1 MPKTP
6 SRRTTAAAAPAG
18 PAVGTRLSVS
28 IRPAN
33 KIIVDTLVVGVTSG
47 DDGPE
52 LATGHGLPT
61 SVTKHLT
68 ASLTDLGA
76 TGRPEEL
83 TRLAR
88 VPEVAAKAVLL
99 VGLGAPGASDGD
111 GGEPTDVRA
120 ELLRRAV
127 GGAVRSLGG
136 TAKAAVCV
144 PGTALATVTAVAEGV
159 ALGAYAVSR
168 ETTNGSIPTPVTSVI
183 LLAPGVSAGALR
195 RVVTQAQ
202 ALAEGVTWCRDLVN
216 SPPNLLYPET
226 FAEEVRARFAGT
238 GVRVRVLD
246 EAQLARG
253 GYGGIVGVGQGSAR
267 PPRLVVLS
275 YGPAAPDASVRHV
288 ALVGKGITFDSGG
301 LSIKPR
307 ASMPAMKSDM
317 SGAAAVAGT
326 VLALARLK
334 VPVRVT
340 AYLALA
346 ENMPGS
352 NAQRAGDVVTMRGG
366 MTVEVLDPDAEG
378 RMVLGDAMALAGEQH
393 PDLMIDIA
401 TLTGAQVVALDRYA
415 AVMSNDNVFR
425 EQVCAAAGSA
435 GEEVWPMPLPDYLR
449 ASLDTPV
456 ADIAH
461 KGGANGGMLAAGLFL
476 KEFVGTTSAG
486 DPIPWAHVDIA
497 GPAFNTSG
505 PFGYTPKGG
514 TGFGVRT
521 MLRLVTDT
529 SA

>member
-6 SRRTTAAAAPAG
+6 ARRTTATATAATSG
-18 PAVGTRLSVS
+18 TVVGTALSVS

-33 KIIVDTLVVGVTSG
+33 KIIVDTLVVGVTTG
-47 DDGPE
+47 AAGPE
-52 LATGHGLPT
+52 LATGHGLPA
-61 SVTKHLT
+61 SVAKHLT
-68 ASLTDLGA
+68 ASLSDLGA
-76 TGRPEEL
+76 TGRLEEL

-99 VGLGAPGASDGD
+99 VGLGAPGD
-111 GGEPTDVRA
+111 GGEPSDARA
-120 ELLRRAV
+120 ELLRRAI

-136 TAKAAVCV
+136 TTKAAVCV
-144 PGTALATVTAVAEGV
+144 PGTALGTVTAVAEGV

-168 ETTNGSIPTPVTSVI
+168 ETTNGSTPAPVTSVI
-183 LLAPGVSAGALR
+183 LLAPGVSAAALR
-195 RVVTQAQ
+195 RVVVAAQ

-226 FAEEVRARFAGT
+226 FAAEVRARFAGT

-246 EAQLARG
+246 EVQLARG

-275 YGPAAPDASVRHV
+275 YGPAASGAPVRHV

-326 VLALARLK
+326 VLTLARLK

-415 AVMSNDNVFR
+415 AVMSNDGAFR
-425 EQVCAAAGSA
+425 EQVCAAAGSV

-486 DPIPWAHVDIA
+486 DPIPWAHIDIA

-521 MLRLVTDT
+521 MLRLVTD
-529 SA
+529 SAT

>member
-1 MPKTP
+1 M
-6 SRRTTAAAAPAG
+6 
-18 PAVGTRLSVS
+18 
-28 IRPAN
+28 
-33 KIIVDTLVVGVTSG
+33 DTLVVGVTSG
-47 DDGPE
+47 ADGPD
-52 LATGHGLPT
+52 LMTGHGLPAA
-61 SVTKHLT
+61 VAKHLT
-68 ASLTDLGA
+68 AAMRDLGA

-88 VPEVAAKAVLL
+88 VPDVAAKAVLL
-99 VGLGAPGASDGD
+99 VGLGVWGASDVD
-111 GGEPTDVRA
+111 GHEPTDARA
-120 ELLRRAV
+120 ELLRRAI

-136 TAKAAVCV
+136 TTKAAVCV

-168 ETTNGSIPTPVTSVI
+168 ATTNGGAPAPVTSVS
-183 LLAPGVSAGALR
+183 LLAPGRSAGVLR
-195 RVVTQAQ
+195 RVVGAAQ

-216 SPPNLLYPET
+216 CPPNLLYPET
-226 FAEEVRARFAGT
+226 FADEVRARFVGT

-275 YGPAAPDASVRHV
+275 YGSPTTGSASNGSAAPHI

-326 VLALARLK
+326 MLALARLK

-393 PDLMIDIA
+393 PDLMVDIA

-415 AVMSNDNVFR
+415 AVMSNDDTFR

-486 DPIPWAHVDIA
+486 DPIPWAHIDMA

-505 PFGYTPKGG
+505 ASGYTPKGG

-521 MLRLVTDT
+521 LLRLVTDRPT
-529 SA
+529 

>member
-1 MPKTP
+1 MPKNP
-6 SRRTTAAAAPAG
+6 SRRTTSAAAPPAG
-18 PAVGTRLSVS
+18 TTLVVS
-28 IRPAN
+28 IRPAA
-33 KIIVDTLVVGVTSG
+33 KIVVGTLLVG
-47 DDGPE
+47 LLRGADGPE
-52 LATGHGLPT
+52 LAPGHGLPT
-61 SVTKHLT
+61 AATKHV
-68 ASLTDLGA
+68 AAAIGDLGV
-76 TGRPEEL
+76 TGRAEEL

-88 VPEVAAKAVLL
+88 VPEVAAGSVLL
-99 VGLGAPGASDGD
+99 VGLGSPSVGD
-111 GGEPTDVRA
+111 EPTGAAADGI
-120 ELLRRAV
+120 RRAF
-127 GGAVRSLGG
+127 GAAVRSLGD

-144 PGTALATVTAVAEGV
+144 PGTDPATVTAVAEGV

-168 ETTNGSIPTPVTSVI
+168 ETTSGPATTSTPVKSVT
-183 LLAPGVSAGALR
+183 LLAPGVSATAMR
-195 RVVTQAQ
+195 QVVAEAQ
-202 ALAEGVTWCRDLVN
+202 ALAEGITWCRDLVN
-216 SPPNLLYPET
+216 RPPNLLYPET
-226 FAEEVRARFAGT
+226 FADEVRARFAGT

-246 EAQLARG
+246 EKQLARG

-267 PPRLVVLS
+267 PPRLVVLG
-275 YGPAAPDASVRHV
+275 YGAASSGDHV

-317 SGAAAVAGT
+317 SGAAAVAAT
-326 VLALARLK
+326 VLTLARLK
-334 VPVRVT
+334 TPVKVT

-393 PDLMIDIA
+393 PDLMVDIA
-401 TLTGAQVVALDRYA
+401 TLTGAQVVALDRFG
-415 AVMSNDNVFR
+415 AVMANDGSFR
-425 EQVCAAAGSA
+425 ERVCAAAEFA
-435 GEEVWPMPLPDYLR
+435 GEDVWPMPLPDYLR

-476 KEFVGTTSAG
+476 KEFVGTTTAG
-486 DPIPWAHVDIA
+486 DPIPWAHIDIA
-497 GPAFNTSG
+497 GPAYNTSG
-505 PFGYTPKGG
+505 PYGYTPKGG

-521 MLRLVTDT
+521 LLALVR
-529 SA
+529 SVNG